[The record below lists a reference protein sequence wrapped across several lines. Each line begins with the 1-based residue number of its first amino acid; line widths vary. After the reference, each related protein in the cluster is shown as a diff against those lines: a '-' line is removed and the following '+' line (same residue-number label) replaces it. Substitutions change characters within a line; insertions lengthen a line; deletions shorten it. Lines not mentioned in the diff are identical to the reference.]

1 MTDKAMF
8 GRGGKVVDLKGNTV
22 AQAPDAVEP
31 EPEFTS
37 PEMETWWLPAP
48 VAAWVDACA
57 LSFGIP
63 KAMAVAAAMTAA
75 AAVTQGKCTVQI
87 RPGWTEPTSLY
98 WLVFSPTGSR
108 KSALL
113 RAAVAPIRALQRQLE
128 EELGHVI
135 EQRTRER
142 ARIEGLIRKQLNKQK
157 AEDSWTESAQEQ
169 RMLLNKL
176 YRDLDATEVPKIP
189 RWLYDD
195 INPTVVPR
203 KLRHNQEADGIA
215 RVAVL
220 DAEGTFLANLLGR
233 HSGSVNVDPLLKG
246 YGGEPIDMVRAVH
259 GSADTADTHID
270 AAHISLCLLVQ
281 PHYLDE
287 MRRKPELIS
296 NGFLG
301 RCLMTHLEHSVTA
314 TPWESPPVPDQVQHD
329 YARWLATLAAL
340 PAGTVYAM
348 PDDIQGELK
357 AFHERLEADRLENRG
372 ATGWTVRTLGR
383 ICRLIALTELATVTP
398 SQCHRGVGALACT
411 GVTSKL
417 TYLISTVY
425 TRALLTARALE
436 PTSDPLARLS
446 RRTLARLRQCDSAK
460 TPQIVT
466 LRDVT
471 RWLHVG
477 KDKALEVCDSL
488 VSDGFLEQQAP
499 TVRANKTL
507 TISYRVLTL
516 EASKPDQVKPV
527 LLPVSDPLEQAP
539 EMSTYIGDDDFSDLV
554 DP

>member
-1 MTDKAMF
+1 MF
-8 GRGGKVVDLKGNTV
+8 SKGAKPV
-22 AQAPDAVEP
+22 AAPDALEQ
-31 EPEFTS
+31 EHEFTS
-37 PEMETWWLPAP
+37 PEMETWWLPEP
-48 VAAWVDACA
+48 VAAWVEACA
-57 LSFGIP
+57 VSYGIP

-75 AAVTQGKCTVQI
+75 AAVTQGRCTVQI

-113 RAAVAPIRALQRQLE
+113 RAATAPIRALQNQLA
-128 EELGHVI
+128 EELGIVI

-142 ARIEGLIRKQLNKQK
+142 ARIDGLIRKQLNKQK
-157 AEDSWTESAQEQ
+157 AEDSWTESAQEA

-176 YRDLDATEVPKIP
+176 YRDLDSTPIPKIP

-203 KLRHNQEADGIA
+203 KLRHNQEADGVA
-215 RVAVL
+215 RLAVL

-233 HSGSVNVDPLLKG
+233 HSGVTNVDPLLKG

-287 MRRKPELIS
+287 LRRKPELIS

-314 TPWESPPVPDQVQHD
+314 TPYLAAEVPAEVQAN
-329 YARWLATLAAL
+329 YGRWLASLAAL
-340 PAGTVYAM
+340 PSGTVYAM
-348 PDDIQGELK
+348 PDSVQGEL
-357 AFHERLEADRLENRG
+357 AALHERLEHDRLEGKG

-383 ICRLIALTELATVTP
+383 ICRLIALTELGGFTVEP
-398 SQCHRGVGALACT
+398 VELSRGAEGERARTRVI
-411 GVTSKL
+411 SKL

-425 TRALLTARALE
+425 TRGLDGARLVE
-436 PTSDPLARLS
+436 PVTDPLARLS
-446 RRTLARLRQCDSAK
+446 RRALEWLRRFDSA
-460 TPQIVT
+460 QIGAIIT
-466 LRDVT
+466 LRDLT
-471 RWLHVG
+471 RGLRVP
-477 KDKALEVCDSL
+477 KDKALEVFDSL
-488 VSDGFLEQQAP
+488 VSDGYLEQLP
-499 TVRANKTL
+499 PVTRGNRTL
-507 TISYRVLTL
+507 TVSYKILAL
-516 EASKPDQVKPV
+516 EAAKDEPIRPV
-527 LLPVSDPLEQAP
+527 LLQVSDPIDPLDEEP
-539 EMSTYIGDDDFSDLV
+539 TERYFGDDDFSDLV